1 MNQNRNVVLYIAST
15 LDGYIATKEES
26 LEWLFKVE
34 GEGDNGTSEFFDTI
48 DTVLMGKT
56 TYDWIIKQEGDNSW
70 LNSDKNFYVFTRSSI
85 ADTEQVKFI
94 NPNIPDFVNKLKK
107 QEGKNIWMVGGGE
120 LLYSFLK
127 ENIVDEIIITIAPT
141 LIGKGI
147 PLFKSG
153 DYHLELLLKGT
164 RKFNQFVEL
173 HYEVKR

>member
-1 MNQNRNVVLYIAST
+1 MNQNRKVVLFIASS

-56 TYDWIIKQEGDNSW
+56 TYDWIIKHEGDSSW
-70 LNSDKNFYVFTRSSI
+70 SYSDKDCYVFTRSSV

-94 NPNIPDFVNKLKK
+94 NPNIPEFVNELKK
-107 QEGKNIWMVGGGE
+107 QEGKNIWLVGGGK

-127 ENIVDEIIITIAPT
+127 ENVVDEIIITIAPT

-147 PLFKSG
+147 PLFEDG
-153 DYHLELLLKGT
+153 DYHLELLLKGI
-164 RKFNQFVEL
+164 RQFNQFVEL